1 MCADTVTS
9 IIYIFIISFCLLY
22 VFIADHLFPSP
33 PPWHPGSFCTTCWPA
48 WKSYKTTN
56 IYMRISWLYSLPLS
70 ASALYNLLAL
80 LLPLWKD
87 ASKPSAKDLVS
98 RSISVPARLPTEQV
112 GVGLNP
118 PHWMPWLPWSCSSSY
133 QNENATFLFWHG
145 VSWFVWQTG
154 YFISWLALG
163 FLLSSPFSY
172 LTPTPTTPSV
182 RRILVLLTY
191 NLSCFLFS
199 VRYIL

>member
-1 MCADTVTS
+1 
-9 IIYIFIISFCLLY
+9 
-22 VFIADHLFPSP
+22 
-33 PPWHPGSFCTTCWPA
+33 
-48 WKSYKTTN
+48 
-56 IYMRISWLYSLPLS
+56 MRISWLYSLPLS

-118 PHWMPWLPWSCSSSY
+118 LHWMPWLPWSCSSSY

-145 VSWFVWQTG
+145 VGWFVWQREH
-154 YFISWLALG
+154 FISWLALG
-163 FLLSSPFSY
+163 FLLSCPFSS

-191 NLSCFLFS
+191 NLCFLGCCFLCS
-199 VRYIL
+199 LSDTFCKLWQILMCSHLENEFTEFLFHICKNVLRRSYR